1 MLGLALL
8 ASCFLLSEVTWAAPG
23 DATSDGNA
31 APQATL
37 PTDAAGSPSPDSQA
51 RRESGTLADRIDATM
66 AEFHRGPQVPLAGD
80 YEFHRRIYLDL
91 VGRGPTG
98 EETEEFARRLQA
110 GDKSSEVVRNE
121 LVDDLL
127 ERDEFSR
134 YYAKVLEVMFTER
147 REVIAVQEFRG
158 WIHQWLEQRR
168 PLNEMC
174 TEILAADGTG
184 AENRAAASFILNR
197 QAEPNLVTRDVGRIF
212 LGRDMQC
219 AQCHDHPLVSGYL
232 QSDYYGLLSFVHR
245 TYLFQD
251 EKRGNLPYLGEKS
264 DGELQFASV
273 FEPEAGKSVAQPV
286 LPMAMAMDS
295 EPDFLNATDA
305 YVVAPE
311 KDKRGIPRYSRRQQL
326 AVLATHPENESFN
339 RNLANRLWANM
350 MGMGVVHPVD
360 MHHAG
365 NPPTSSKLLR
375 LLSDELVASQYNL
388 RDFLRQ
394 IARSKAYQRSVVLPE
409 LDQWPGPPGGLEALE
424 QEAARCDAKMA
435 ELKPQADQVTTELA
449 QAAKQVRKYQ
459 DDVNRLQTQCDE
471 AKKQLQEL
479 MSQSDKEVARS
490 TEVKEKQ
497 SRQQQLVDALQAA
510 MGEADKILK
519 LTPEDQEL
527 VASRT
532 LLNTRLEKAKTDKAT
547 LDSELESLQEEVED
561 ASFRVEDQRSRIFS
575 LVNRRMALGEF
586 VIEARGVQRRLMKQA
601 QVVADAQADCEQQ
614 KVRLQT
620 LRDWL
625 AVRDELARTAG
636 DETLLAEL
644 RLRQDRCRTELIES
658 WYRSYALRRVRS
670 LTPEQMAGAT
680 YIALEMDRL
689 IRAKALSEW
698 ETTQQGNPADLADA
712 RKRQAF
718 VSGKVAENQWD
729 TVEDLVVTRFSSP
742 AGAPQDGFFAT
753 VDQALMIQNDP
764 AFQAWLKGAEGTLI
778 HRLATIEDPAVVAQQ
793 LYLVVLGRTPD
804 ADEETMVRELLTRY
818 ASERAAIVQEL
829 VWGLLASTEFRFSM

>member
-1 MLGLALL
+1 MLGRTLL
-8 ASCFLLSEVTWAAPG
+8 AWCCLLPGMAWAIPG
-23 DATSDGNA
+23 DATAGPNV
-31 APQATL
+31 APQATA
-37 PTDAAGSPSPDSQA
+37 PTNAAGSTPADSQA
-51 RRESGTLADRIDATM
+51 RQESDALANRIDATI
-66 AEFHRGPQVPLAGD
+66 AEFHRGPEVPLAGD

-98 EETEEFARRLQA
+98 EETEDFTRRLQA
-110 GDKSSEVVRNE
+110 GDKSSEVIRNE
-121 LVDDLL
+121 VIDDLL

-134 YYAKVLEVMFTER
+134 YYAKVLDVMFTER
-147 REVIAVQEFRG
+147 REVISVLEFRA
-158 WIHQWLEQRR
+158 WLRQWLEQRR

-232 QSDYYGLLSFVHR
+232 QADYYGLLSFVHR

-251 EKRGNLPYLGEKS
+251 EKRGNQPYLGEKS

-350 MGMGVVHPVD
+350 MGTGVVHPVD

-365 NPPTSSKLLR
+365 NPPTSSALLR

-394 IARSKAYQRSVVLPE
+394 IARSKAYQRSVVLPD
-409 LDQWPGPPGGLEALE
+409 LDQWPGPTGGLEALE

-435 ELKPQADQVTTELA
+435 ELKPQADQSATELA

-471 AKKQLQEL
+471 AKQRLQEL
-479 MSQSDKEVARS
+479 VAQSDKEVARS

-497 SRQQQLVDALQAA
+497 ARQQQLLDALQAA
-510 MGEADKILK
+510 MNEADKILK
-519 LTPEDQEL
+519 LTPDDQEL

-532 LLNTRLEKAKTDKAT
+532 LLNTRLEKAKADKAT
-547 LDSELESLQEEVED
+547 LDSELESLQEAVED
-561 ASFRVEDQRSRIFS
+561 ASYRVEDQRSRILS

-601 QVVADAQADCEQQ
+601 QAVADAQADCEQQ
-614 KVRLQT
+614 KLRLQG

-625 AVRDELARTAG
+625 AVRDELARAVG
-636 DETLLAEL
+636 DEATLAPL
-644 RLRQDRCRTELIES
+644 RSRQDLRRTELIES

-670 LTPEQMAGAT
+670 LTPEQMSGAT
-680 YIALEMDRL
+680 YTALEMDRP
-689 IRAKALSEW
+689 IRVKALTEW
-698 ETTQQGNPADLADA
+698 ETSQQGNPADLVDA

-729 TVEDLVVTRFSSP
+729 TVEDLVVARFSSP

-764 AFQAWLKGAEGTLI
+764 TFQAWLKGAEGTLI
-778 HRLATIEDPAVVAQQ
+778 HRLAAIEDPAVVAQQ
-793 LYLVVLGRTPD
+793 LYQVVLGRTPD
-804 ADEETMVRELLTRY
+804 ADEETMVRELLTQH